1 MYTLAQFGSVEFI
14 RLTSASAMNLF
25 CTALSSGGDPLPTIR
40 VLPSRSDGTIV
51 SLEARGSSD
60 LTKAYIGLGWI
71 SSNLT
76 SLRCATSPSLTNTA
90 TGT

>member
-40 VLPSRSDGTIV
+40 VLPSRSDGTMV

-60 LTKAYIGLGWI
+60 LTKAYIELG
-71 SSNLT
+71 
-76 SLRCATSPSLTNTA
+76 
-90 TGT
+90 